1 MPKRGLDCSTQS
13 IQVLVLSNI
22 SSSPNKQELGH
33 VSGPKQTGQTLQLY
47 ITKGWTE
54 NPINKSTHR
63 RFSTTKPSSR
73 DDENIFF
80 TSQAKQS
87 EQTADAFHQNSCAN
101 QMDDFGVWCASSAP
115 PLSFQW
121 SLCIEDMN

>member
-101 QMDDFGVWCASSAP
+101 QMDDFGVWCASSAL